1 MLYVSA
7 LDRPSTYPT
16 VPAGPG
22 CRQFARPCS
31 ATAEMSEDARI
42 GRPTGH
48 GQRGVAARV
57 LRNIANDF
65 VKLGIEVSTPSAVLE

>member
-1 MLYVSA
+1 
-7 LDRPSTYPT
+7 
-16 VPAGPG
+16 
-22 CRQFARPCS
+22 
-31 ATAEMSEDARI
+31 MSEDARI